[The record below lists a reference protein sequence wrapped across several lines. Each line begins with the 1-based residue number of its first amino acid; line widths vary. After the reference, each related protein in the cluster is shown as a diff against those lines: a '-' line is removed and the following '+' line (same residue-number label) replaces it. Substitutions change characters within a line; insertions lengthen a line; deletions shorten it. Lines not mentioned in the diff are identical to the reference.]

1 MNVGLFTLPVPPL
14 IFFVSVVASLF
25 AGWLFRKGRA
35 DVDGAVFKSVFIG
48 LVVARLSFAL
58 RYLPAYK
65 DDLLKIL
72 DFRDQGFDP
81 IPGLIAGACVV
92 SWFLL
97 RRRSMR
103 VPLLA
108 AVVAG
113 VVVWSAATA
122 AMDLS
127 RLPENVPAVSL
138 INLDGVRQPLAK
150 GDGRPTVVNLWATW
164 CPPCQAEMP
173 VLAEAQAN
181 TPGLDIVFVNQGE
194 TRDTVNS
201 YLTSRGIQIKNALLD
216 PGLTVARAVA
226 ATAYPT
232 TLFYDSRGRLVSAH
246 LGQFSRATFAQAV
259 ERFYPDIASKSSQ

>member
-1 MNVGLFTLPVPPL
+1 MPPL
-14 IFFVSVVASLF
+14 IFFVSVVISLF

-35 DVDGAVFKSVFIG
+35 DVDGVIFASVFAG

-58 RYLPAYK
+58 HYLPAYK

-72 DFRDQGFDP
+72 DFRDLGFDM
-81 IPGLIAGACVV
+81 IPGVIAGACVV
-92 SWFLL
+92 SWYFL

-103 VPLLA
+103 VPLIA

-113 VVVWSAATA
+113 AVVWSAATA
-122 AMDLS
+122 AVDFS

-138 INLDGVRQPLAK
+138 INIDGVQQPLTR

-181 TPGLDIVFVNQGE
+181 IPGLDIVFVNQGE
-194 TRDTVNS
+194 TRDVVSS
-201 YLTSRGIQIKNALLD
+201 YLTSHHIQIKNALLD
-216 PGLTVARAVA
+216 PGLAVARAVA
-226 ATAYPT
+226 AKAYPT
-232 TLFYDSRGRLVSAH
+232 TLFYDSQGRLLSAH

-259 ERFYPDIASKSSQ
+259 EQFYPEIALKNAR